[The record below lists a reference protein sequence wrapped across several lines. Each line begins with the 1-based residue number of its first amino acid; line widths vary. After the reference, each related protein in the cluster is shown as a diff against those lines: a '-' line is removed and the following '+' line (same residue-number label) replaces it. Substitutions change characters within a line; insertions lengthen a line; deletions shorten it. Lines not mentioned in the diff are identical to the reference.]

1 VRRVG
6 GFNRIRTLNTIAHLL
21 DQTPTLTT
29 LMLAAEEDRVDSFF
43 KMNSPYENIDAVNI
57 NGYTALH
64 IAALTGKV
72 DDSQYNFSHY
82 TRRFE

>member
-1 VRRVG
+1 
-6 GFNRIRTLNTIAHLL
+6 
-21 DQTPTLTT
+21 
-29 LMLAAEEDRVDSFF
+29 MLAAEEDRVDSFF

-64 IAALTGKV
+64 IAAFTGKV

-82 TRRFE
+82 TRR

>member
-6 GFNRIRTLNTIAHLL
+6 GFNRIRILNTIAHLL
-21 DQTPTLTT
+21 DQTPTVTLTP

-57 NGYTALH
+57 NGYTEPWDGVKSNH
-64 IAALTGKV
+64 EVFGP
-72 DDSQYNFSHY
+72 
-82 TRRFE
+82 